1 MVQEPRLCPSAA
13 GGSVEG
19 AYVEAGTLRTT
30 TVPEQVARL
39 RMILA
44 VTRKDWKMKGPARES
59 IKALAS
65 PRTGQ
70 KIMKRSHQWA
80 GALASRTAV
89 SSGTREVAVTFT
101 SQTYQ
106 KLKLAAD
113 LNGVSISVM
122 VRQCVQYLLD
132 PKDA

>member
-1 MVQEPRLCPSAA
+1 MSRR
-13 GGSVEG
+13 GRF
-19 AYVEAGTLRTT
+19 RTT

-44 VTRKDWKMKGPARES
+44 VTRKDWKMKRPAQKS
-59 IKALAS
+59 IKAMAS
-65 PRTGQ
+65 PKTGQ
-70 KIMKRSHQWA
+70 KIMKRSYQRA
-80 GALASRTAV
+80 GLAASRTPLLL
-89 SSGTREVAVTFT
+89 SGTREVAVTFT

-113 LNGVSISVM
+113 LNGVTISVM

-132 PKDA
+132 PKDV

>member
-1 MVQEPRLCPSAA
+1 M
-13 GGSVEG
+13 
-19 AYVEAGTLRTT
+19 
-30 TVPEQVARL
+30 
-39 RMILA
+39 
-44 VTRKDWKMKGPARES
+44 
-59 IKALAS
+59 
-65 PRTGQ
+65 
-70 KIMKRSHQWA
+70 
-80 GALASRTAV
+80 